1 MPHITIKDLATQLKL
16 SPSTVSRALR
26 NHPDI
31 SGGTKKRVLALA
43 ARANYQ
49 PNRIAQSLQTR
60 RSNTIGVIVPE
71 IKHDFFASI
80 ISGIEE
86 VSYQAGHTIMVCQSN
101 DTYDREVVNTRALAA
116 NRVAGMLVSTS
127 QETTNYSHLETVMAQ
142 GIPLVLF
149 DRVVEGLAVS
159 MVVVDDFDGA
169 YNAVTYLIRRGYR
182 RIAHLSGSDALY
194 VSRKRREGYEKALRD
209 HGLAVDPALIVKG
222 GYHEKD
228 GHRGAQRLFASAAPP
243 DAIFTINDPVAIGA
257 YLYIRDAGLRIP
269 DDVALVGFTNN
280 PISAI
285 IDPPMTT
292 VNQPAFDMGKAAA
305 GLLLACFE
313 TGVEKHIPRTEVLK
327 TKLIVRKSA

>member
-1 MPHITIKDLATQLKL
+1 VL
-16 SPSTVSRALR
+16 S
-26 NHPDI
+26 
-31 SGGTKKRVLALA
+31 LA

-127 QETTNYSHLETVMAQ
+127 QETTDYSHLETVMAQ

-149 DRVVEGLAVS
+149 DRVVEELAVS
-159 MVVVDDFDGA
+159 MVIVDDFDGA
-169 YNAVTYLIRRGYR
+169 YNAVTYLIQRGYR

-209 HGLAVDPALIVKG
+209 HGLPIDQALIVKG

-228 GHRGAQRLFASAAPP
+228 GHRGAQKLFASAAPP

-269 DDVALVGFTNN
+269 EDVALVGFTNN
-280 PISAI
+280 SISAI

-292 VNQPAFDMGKAAA
+292 VNQPAFDIGKTAA